1 MPSFIKEDDI
11 EQVALDL
18 LREQG
23 YRILHGP
30 DISLGGD
37 KEERTSWQDV
47 VLMER
52 LKAAVD
58 KLNPHLP
65 AEAKEQAI
73 KKLLRQ
79 QPNQLQT
86 NQTFHNYLA
95 HGVEIEYSEK
105 GRIKGDRAIILSPDA
120 KKNEFVAI
128 NQFTI
133 IEKSNRRPDII
144 IFINGLPLILIELKN
159 PASATATIDTAY
171 TQLETYKQEIP
182 SIFTYNELLIIAD
195 GTDAKVGTIT
205 SPYEWFMP
213 WKTIDGIV
221 QKKTQPQLET
231 MIKGMLNKTTIIDL
245 IQNFVAFEESRTK
258 TTKIIAGYHQY
269 HATNKAIEKTYKAV
283 GKSKK
288 VGVVWHTQGSGKSF
302 TMAFYTGKITRDP
315 KLKNPSIVIIT
326 DRNDLDGQLFTTFS
340 ELKTLLPETPKQIK
354 SQPELKTALKVA
366 SGGIFFTTIQKFGT
380 KGDASFELLSDRD
393 NILVL
398 ADEAHRTQ
406 YGFKGKIKKEAM
418 RYGYAKYLRDA
429 LPNASF
435 LGFTG
440 TPIDL
445 TDRSTRGIFGDYI
458 DIYDMKQAL
467 DDKRVVPIFY
477 DSKLIK
483 LGKNE
488 EFFKNLD
495 EDLEDLN
502 ELNDSNMQ
510 WNAMAELAGTEQ
522 RLTTLAKTL
531 IRHYE
536 LRQSVMHGKAMV
548 VCMSRRICVDLHD
561 TIKKLRP
568 DWYHKDDKKGVMKVI
583 MTGGAT
589 DDKSWQEHIRD
600 KKRRKD
606 LGNDFKD
613 PNTDFSIAI
622 VRDMWLTGFDAPS
635 LNSIYIDKP
644 IKQHNLM
651 QAIARVNRVYKDKN
665 GGIVVDF
672 IGIAEELKKATMNYT
687 KSGGAGKPFHQEQE
701 AISLMLTKHDIVKK
715 MLHGT
720 NYQQYFSKPKERMR
734 LLPTMI
740 DHIIGQEKGK
750 ERFVKNTYLLMGAF
764 ALAAASPE
772 AQEIRDDV
780 TLFQAIA
787 NALKKTDTTGTSKG
801 RLNTAIRQLVSKAIS
816 TQGVMDIYR
825 ELGIEKPDISILS
838 DKFLHNFQTMEYKN
852 LAFEALKKLLAEE
865 IKLRFKNNKVQDKK
879 FSEQLEEA
887 IKRYQNRSIDSAQVI
902 LELIEIA
909 KNVREAQKRGEKL
922 GLSDDE
928 VAFYDALTKNE
939 SAKDLLGDEI
949 LKQMAKEI
957 SNKIRGSVSID
968 WKYRQSVRAKIMVE
982 VQRLLT
988 KYGYPPDKQQMAID
1002 LVMKQAE
1009 TFSDEVVES
1018 SLSPWATGPTE
1029 MAVAEKKKEYK

>member
-1 MPSFIKEDDI
+1 MIYLLLRLNKERRRNKMPSFIT
-11 EQVALDL
+11 EQVIEDAALEL
-18 LREQG
+18 LEEQG
-23 YRILHGP
+23 YKILYGP

-37 KEERTSWQDV
+37 KEERKSWQDV
-47 VLMER
+47 VLMDR
-52 LKAAVD
+52 LKAAVE

-65 AEAKEQAI
+65 AEAKEQVI
-73 KKLLRQ
+73 KKLLRHH
-79 QPNQLQT
+79 PNQLHT
-86 NQTFHNYLA
+86 NQIFHDYLA
-95 HGVEIEYSEK
+95 HGVEIEYREK

-159 PASATATIDTAY
+159 PASASATIDTAH
-171 TQLETYKQEIP
+171 TQIETYKQEIP
-182 SIFTYNELLIIAD
+182 DIFTYNELLIIAD
-195 GTDAKVGTIT
+195 GTEAKVGTVT

-221 QKKTQPQLET
+221 QNKTQPQLET
-231 MIKGMLNKTTIIDL
+231 MIKGMLKKEVLIDL
-245 IQNFVAFEESRTK
+245 IINFIGYQESRNNII
-258 TTKIIAGYHQY
+258 KIIAGYHQY
-269 HATNKAIEKTYKAV
+269 HATNKAIDKTYKAV
-283 GKSKK
+283 GKNRK

-326 DRNDLDGQLFTTFS
+326 DRNDLDGQLFNTFS

-354 SQPELKTALKVA
+354 SQSELKTALKVA

-380 KGDASFELLSDRD
+380 KGDASFELLSNRD

-406 YGFKGKIKKEAM
+406 YGFKGKIKKNAV
-418 RYGYAKYLRDA
+418 RYGFAKYLRDA

-445 TDRSTRGIFGDYI
+445 SDRSTRGIFGDYI

-467 DDKRVVPIFY
+467 EDKRVVPIYY
-477 DSKLIK
+477 DSKLIQ

-488 EFFKNLD
+488 EFFQELD

-502 ELNDSNMQ
+502 ELNEANIK
-510 WNAMAELAGTEQ
+510 WNAMAELAGAEP
-522 RLTTLAKTL
+522 RLKTLAKTL

-561 TIKKLRP
+561 IIKKLRP
-568 DWYHKDDKKGVMKVI
+568 EWYHKDDKKGVMKVI
-583 MTGGAT
+583 MTGSAADEKG
-589 DDKSWQEHIRD
+589 WQEHIRD

-613 PNTDFSIAI
+613 PKTDFSIAF
-622 VRDMWLTGFDAPS
+622 VCDMWLTGFDAPS

-644 IKQHNLM
+644 IKHHNLM
-651 QAIARVNRVYKDKN
+651 QAIARVNRVYPDKD

-687 KSGGAGKPFHQEQE
+687 KSGGAGKPLYKEEE
-701 AISLMLTKHDIVKK
+701 AINLMLTKYDIIQKI
-715 MLHGT
+715 LHGVD
-720 NYQQYFSKPKERMR
+720 YKRYFFSKPQERMR
-734 LLPTMI
+734 LIPELM

-750 ERFVKNTYLLMGAF
+750 ERFVKNTHLLLGSF

-772 AQEIRDDV
+772 AEKIRDDV
-780 TLFQAIA
+780 ALFQAIA
-787 NALKKTDTTGTSKG
+787 NALQKTDVTGTSKT

-825 ELGIEKPDISILS
+825 ELGIEKPEISILS
-838 DKFLHNFQTMEYKN
+838 DKFLHNFEQMKYKN

-887 IKRYQNRSIDSAQVI
+887 IKRF
-902 LELIEIA
+902 
-909 KNVREAQKRGEKL
+909 G
-922 GLSDDE
+922 
-928 VAFYDALTKNE
+928 T
-939 SAKDLLGDEI
+939 
-949 LKQMAKEI
+949 
-957 SNKIRGSVSID
+957 
-968 WKYRQSVRAKIMVE
+968 
-982 VQRLLT
+982 
-988 KYGYPPDKQQMAID
+988 
-1002 LVMKQAE
+1002 
-1009 TFSDEVVES
+1009 S
-1018 SLSPWATGPTE
+1018 SS
-1029 MAVAEKKKEYK
+1029 